1 MAFRIEEKI
10 LRLEITV
17 GDALTMQVRHSTKN
31 LLEAAFNFA
40 RGHSTLFYRSVE
52 IPTRTELHHLAPFLT
67 LVLDKID
74 SLDDIDMM
82 KGRRDAKLGGEFL
95 DVLFLRLVL
104 ATFAEFLDI
113 NMSQEK

>member
-1 MAFRIEEKI
+1 MTFRIKEKV

-17 GDALTMQVRHSTKN
+17 GDALTMQVRHPTKN
-31 LLEAAFNFA
+31 LLEATLDFA
-40 RGHSTLFYRSVE
+40 RGHSTLFYRGVE
-52 IPTRTELHHLAPFLT
+52 ISPRTKLHHLAPFLT

-74 SLDDIDMM
+74 SLNDIDMV

-104 ATFAEFLDI
+104 ATFAEFLD
-113 NMSQEK
+113 MT